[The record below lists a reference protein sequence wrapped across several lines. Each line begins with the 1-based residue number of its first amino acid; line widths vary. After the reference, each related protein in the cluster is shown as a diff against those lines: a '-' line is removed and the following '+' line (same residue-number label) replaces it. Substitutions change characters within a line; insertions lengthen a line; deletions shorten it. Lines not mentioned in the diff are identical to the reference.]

1 MGLVDVVSPPDR
13 VVFAINAGSSSVKAA
28 VLRVGADR
36 VTRER
41 TVTISGIGGQAIL
54 RVTGGEEAIEERRV
68 VDDQDAALA
77 LALDAVRTGGPE
89 PDVVGHRIV
98 HGGLDHQGPALV
110 DRALVADLDRLVP
123 LAPLHQAVGLRGI
136 ALAGQLLPGTP
147 QVACFDTSFHRSM
160 PLEAQRLPL
169 PTALFDAGV
178 RRYGFHGLSCEHV
191 VASLGEKTLGRA
203 IVAHLGSGASLTAI
217 RRGRSVDTTMSFTPS
232 GGLMM
237 ATRTGDIDP
246 SVLLYLLEQ
255 DGYGA
260 ARLQRLVEH
269 ESGLAGVSGSS
280 GDMQALLERRDRDPA
295 ASLAIDL
302 FCRDVRKHV
311 GALVAVLGGLDT
323 LVFTG
328 GIGERAPLVRAAI
341 CQPLGHLGIVLA
353 DERNAQ
359 ASPVISA
366 DASACSVRIV
376 LADEEA
382 VIARHAVRIAFP
394 GAA

>member
-1 MGLVDVVSPPDR
+1 MNRRERHVL
-13 VVFAINAGSSSVKAA
+13 AINAGSSSVKAA
-28 VLRVGADR
+28 VLHVGGTR
-36 VTRER
+36 IVRER
-41 TVTISGIGGQAIL
+41 TVTISGIGGKAIL
-54 RVTGGEEAIEERRV
+54 RVTGGEKPIEERRA
-68 VDDQDAALA
+68 VDDQDGALA
-77 LALDAVRTGGPE
+77 LAFEAARTGLPA

-98 HGGLDHQGPALV
+98 HGGLDHEGPALV
-110 DRALVADLDRLVP
+110 DRALVAALRRLAP
-123 LAPLHQAVGLRGI
+123 LAPLHQAAGLRGI

-169 PTALFDAGV
+169 PTALFEAGV

-191 VASLGEKTLGRA
+191 VASLGERPLGRA
-203 IVAHLGSGASLTAI
+203 IVAHLGSGSSLTAI

-246 SVLLYLLEQ
+246 AVLLYLLDQ
-255 DGYGA
+255 RGYDA
-260 ARLQRLVEH
+260 ARLERLVEH

-295 ASLAIDL
+295 DSLAIDL

-341 CQPLGHLGIVLA
+341 CQPLGHLGIELA
-353 DERNAQ
+353 HDRNAR
-359 ASPVISA
+359 ASPVISSE
-366 DASACSVRIV
+366 ASACSVRIV
-376 LADEEA
+376 PADEEA
-382 VIARHAVRIAFP
+382 VIARHAVRVVFP
-394 GAA
+394 DES